1 MFSQQREGRRAG
13 RQSEALGM
21 KGPGKEGPDRNEAGR
36 TGLPSP
42 SPSPGEA
49 TLARKSFQTGWCL
62 PILCQGQPRR
72 QQRTS
77 ESSATGTSPSPAQK
91 TNLGKSL
98 QRLAVPTSNLETQT
112 G

>member
-1 MFSQQREGRRAG
+1 
-13 RQSEALGM
+13 M
-21 KGPGKEGPDRNEAGR
+21 KGLGKEGLDRNEARR

-42 SPSPGEA
+42 SPSPGGA
-49 TLARKSFQTGWCL
+49 TLARKSLQTGWCL

-77 ESSATGTSPSPAQK
+77 ESSATGTSPSPA

-98 QRLAVPTSNLETQT
+98 QRLAVPTGNLETQT
-112 G
+112 DWLSYQVYCEVQMQPSITLP